1 MELRDLDSRKMFMSV
16 LSRLL
21 STKRTKFAQSRIEE
35 RFHAKLCTNKRLESP
50 GSDVV
55 VDCDES
61 SVGGRRGQCTCCY
74 RCFNNEMI
82 RFGDDRQGAAEYEAK
97 MIRDGLILESDESRT
112 LNSTSL
118 IRRRRRA

>member
-1 MELRDLDSRKMFMSV
+1 MEHRDLDSRKILMAV

-21 STKRTKFAQSRIEE
+21 STKRTKVAQSRIEE
-35 RFHAKLCTNKRLESP
+35 RFHAKLCTNKKLEAP
-50 GSDVV
+50 GSDVI
-55 VDCDES
+55 VDCDS
-61 SVGGRRGQCTCCY
+61 SSAGGRRGQCTCCY
-74 RCFNNEMI
+74 RAFNNEMI

-97 MIRDGLILESDESRT
+97 LIREGLILEADESRT

>member
-1 MELRDLDSRKMFMSV
+1 MSV

-21 STKRTKFAQSRIEE
+21 STKRTKVAQDRIEQ
-35 RFHAKLCTNKRLESP
+35 RFRAKICTNKKLESP
-50 GSDVV
+50 GSEIV
-55 VDCDES
+55 VDCESS
-61 SVGGRRGQCTCCY
+61 SVGGRRGRCTCCY
-74 RCFNNEMI
+74 REFNSDMI

-97 MIRDGLILESDESRT
+97 LIREGLILEADESRS